1 MDGNLMIHTI
11 LCQKQKNLDQAEK
24 YLKTMEE
31 SYGEDY
37 NVYKRYAF
45 LEIDRQKLLKNDAR
59 NYKKFKEF
67 YEQAMELYEDEE
79 EKDMEMDLLEQLYA
93 QAKKGGWL

>member
-1 MDGNLMIHTI
+1 
-11 LCQKQKNLDQAEK
+11 
-24 YLKTMEE
+24 MEE

-67 YEQAMELYEDEE
+67 MSRRWNCMEDEA

>member
-1 MDGNLMIHTI
+1 MQRIQVLENT
-11 LCQKQKNLDQAEK
+11 
-24 YLKTMEE
+24 
-31 SYGEDY
+31 
-37 NVYKRYAF
+37 F

-59 NYKKFKEF
+59 DYKKFNEF

>member
-1 MDGNLMIHTI
+1 MIHTI
-11 LCQKQKNLDQAEK
+11 ILRFSVRNN
-24 YLKTMEE
+24 
-31 SYGEDY
+31 Y